1 MSDPPVDINDLR
13 DKLRDLD
20 ERFER
25 EMLARGFDPLQA
37 DNTALPSAL
46 ATLYMEREKIREQ
59 LEESSSKELESEN
72 RDQ

>member
-1 MSDPPVDINDLR
+1 MNDPPVDINNLR

-20 ERFER
+20 ERFQR

-46 ATLYMEREKIREQ
+46 ATLYIEREKIREQ
-59 LEESSSKELESEN
+59 LEEHSSKESESEN
-72 RDQ
+72 RD